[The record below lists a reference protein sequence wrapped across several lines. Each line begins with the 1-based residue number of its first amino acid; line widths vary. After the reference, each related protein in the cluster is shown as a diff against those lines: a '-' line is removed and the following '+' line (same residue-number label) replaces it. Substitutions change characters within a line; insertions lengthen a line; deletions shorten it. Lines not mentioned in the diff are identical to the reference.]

1 MIQLGVNID
10 HVATL
15 RQARR
20 GVEPDPVHA
29 AVLAEMGGADGITLH
44 LREDRRHVQERDLRV
59 LRETVHV
66 WVNLEMA
73 LDPGV
78 LAIACEVKPDQA
90 CLVPERREELTTEG
104 GLVVAGREDEFR
116 RTVDRL
122 REAGIRV
129 TFFLDPDIRQIEAAH
144 RSGAHMVELNTG
156 EYSNARGPG
165 CARECLERLQKAG
178 SAVRAAGM
186 GLHAGHGLDRTNIHP
201 VLELPGLAEVNIGH
215 AIVARAIHVG
225 FERAVAEMAD
235 IVKRKG
241 RSET

>member
-44 LREDRRHVQERDLRV
+44 LREDRRHVSERDLRV

-66 WVNLEMA
+66 WLNLEMA

-78 LAIACEVKPDQA
+78 LAIARDVKPDQA
-90 CLVPERREELTTEG
+90 CLVPERREEVTTEG
-104 GLVVAGREDEFR
+104 GLVVAGRESEFR
-116 RTVDRL
+116 ATVESL

-129 TFFLDPDIRQIEAAH
+129 TFFLDPDLRQIEAAH
-144 RSGAHMVELNTG
+144 RSGAQMVELNTG
-156 EYSNARGPG
+156 EYSNARDPG
-165 CARECLERLQKAG
+165 RARECLERLRTAG
-178 SAVRAAGM
+178 AAVRAAGM
-186 GLHAGHGLDRTNIHP
+186 DLHAGHGLDRKNIYP

-215 AIVARAIHVG
+215 SIVSRAIHVG
-225 FERAVAEMAD
+225 FERAVAEMAAL
-235 IVKRKG
+235 VKRKG